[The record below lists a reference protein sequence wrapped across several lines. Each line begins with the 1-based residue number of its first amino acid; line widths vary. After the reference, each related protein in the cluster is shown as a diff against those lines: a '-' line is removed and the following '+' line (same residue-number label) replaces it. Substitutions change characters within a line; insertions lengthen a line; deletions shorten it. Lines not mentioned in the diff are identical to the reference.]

1 MNITWIIL
9 SLVLATTAARL
20 LVEYLNL
27 RRLAA
32 ADEVPEAFAGAI
44 DADRFRRAA
53 AYTRD
58 KTRLGILETAVTTL
72 LLVPLVFGGPLAWF
86 VSRCDGLTGSD
97 VVNGIAFFLGL
108 YLVDFA
114 VGLPFSWRR
123 VFGVEKR
130 YGFTTRGPLLW
141 AADKLKSLALG
152 AITLAAVG
160 SAVLAVLYR
169 FPHTW
174 WLLAWLIVFVF
185 GLLLGALY
193 PVLIAPLFNRF
204 ERLEDG
210 ALKDAIRSL
219 MEQCGIAVAGVYTMD
234 AGKRSKHSNAYF
246 AGLGK
251 TRRIVLFDT
260 LREHLSGEQV
270 LAVLAH
276 EAGHWKMKH
285 TGKLLLANGL
295 FSLLLFYLASLLLG
309 ADALYDAFGFD
320 RGLLY
325 GGLFLLGLV
334 AQPVFFAIQPL
345 LLALGRRFEY
355 AADAFAIEVMGGPR
369 PLREAIVNLC
379 GENLANLAPHP
390 VYVAFNYSHPPPVAR
405 VRRMDETAAGAC
417 HIE

>member
-1 MNITWIIL
+1 MNIKWIIL
-9 SLVLATTAARL
+9 SVILATTAARL
-20 LVEYLNL
+20 LIEYLNL

-32 ADEVPEAFAGAI
+32 VDEVPAAFAAAI
-44 DADRFRRAA
+44 DADRFRQAA

-58 KTRLGILETAVTTL
+58 KTRLGILEMTVTTL
-72 LLVPLVFGGPLAWF
+72 LLVSLVFGGPLAWF

-97 VVNGIAFFLGL
+97 VANGTAFFLGL
-108 YLVDFA
+108 YLVDFV

-130 YGFTTRGPLLW
+130 YGFTTQGPLLW
-141 AADKLKSLALG
+141 AADKLKSLVLG
-152 AITLAAVG
+152 AVILAAVG
-160 SAVLAVLYR
+160 GAVLAVLYR
-169 FPHTW
+169 FPATW

-193 PVLIAPLFNRF
+193 PVLVAPLFNRF
-204 ERLEDG
+204 APLEDD
-210 ALKDAIRSL
+210 ALKETIRAL
-219 MEQCGIAVAGVYTMD
+219 MDRCGIAVAGVYTMD

-246 AGLGK
+246 AGLGNTK
-251 TRRIVLFDT
+251 RIVLFDT
-260 LREHLSGEQV
+260 LRQHLSDEQV

-295 FSLLLFYLASLLLG
+295 FSFLLFYLASLLLG

-320 RGLLY
+320 RRLLY

-334 AQPVFFAIQPL
+334 AQPVFFVLHPL
-345 LLALGRRFEY
+345 LLALGRKYEY
-355 AADAFAIEVMGGPR
+355 AADAFAVAVMGEPR
-369 PLREAIVNLC
+369 PLREAIVGLC
-379 GENLANLAPHP
+379 DENLANLAPHP

-405 VRRMDETAAGAC
+405 VRRMAEAAAA
-417 HIE
+417 E